1 MFAADE
7 MKITVNGKPMEL
19 EAGTTVEGLLN
30 LLGVPRQYTA
40 VAVNRD
46 ITRKGDYGTVKLGDG
61 DRVEIVRPMGGG

>member
-1 MFAADE
+1 MT
-7 MKITVNGKPMEL
+7 ITVNGKPMDL

-46 ITRKGDYGTVKLGDG
+46 VTRKSEYGSVKLGDG
-61 DRVEIVRPMGGG
+61 DRVEIVRPMGGGS